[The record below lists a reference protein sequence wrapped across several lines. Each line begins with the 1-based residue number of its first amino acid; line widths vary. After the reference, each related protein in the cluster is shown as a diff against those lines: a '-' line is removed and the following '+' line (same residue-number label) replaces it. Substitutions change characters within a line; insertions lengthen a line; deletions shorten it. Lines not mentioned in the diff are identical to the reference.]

1 MHNVRLTGNGSI
13 EIINYTKKGSPFLH
27 RIRIQPIVAK
37 NLFGVNET
45 ISLLGTTTAEFDIN
59 NVHTRS
65 LDNIEWMHIIETND
79 LTSLESSDADDRSW
93 NSDSSGVESV
103 ES

>member
-13 EIINYTKKGSPFLH
+13 EIINYTKHGLPFLH

-37 NLFGVNET
+37 NLYGVNET
-45 ISLLGTTTAEFDIN
+45 ISLLGTTTAEFDIDDN
-59 NVHTRS
+59 QTCN
-65 LDNIEWMHIIETND
+65 LDNVEWMHVIETND
-79 LTSLESSDADDRSW
+79 LTSLESSDMDDRSW
-93 NSDSSGVESV
+93 ISDSSGIESI